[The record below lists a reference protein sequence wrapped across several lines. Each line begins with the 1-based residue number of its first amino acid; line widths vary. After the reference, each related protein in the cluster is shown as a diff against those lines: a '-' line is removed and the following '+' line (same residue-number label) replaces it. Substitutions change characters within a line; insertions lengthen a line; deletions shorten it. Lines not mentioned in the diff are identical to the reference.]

1 MVCQVSSTS
10 DGRKGIIVKYVILL
24 FPESAEELNNSPE
37 AQLPGWPGIK
47 AYEGTFGVV
56 PKPTVPW
63 QCPVLPFIRPGVPF
77 QELDVAPST
86 ERIRWAVA
94 AVMRKCGQP
103 LILSDGRAVLTK
115 WQQIRANPRLA
126 DITPPTTTWPAVT
139 IAPEPEGKKS
149 ANLYLYLYQ
158 LFYV

>member
-1 MVCQVSSTS
+1 
-10 DGRKGIIVKYVILL
+10 
-24 FPESAEELNNSPE
+24 
-37 AQLPGWPGIK
+37 
-47 AYEGTFGVV
+47 
-56 PKPTVPW
+56 
-63 QCPVLPFIRPGVPF
+63 
-77 QELDVAPST
+77 
-86 ERIRWAVA
+86 
-94 AVMRKCGQP
+94 MRKCGQP

-158 LFYV
+158 LFFV